1 MRRIK
6 ITDDLIS
13 KVDSLYK
20 DELDTQKIKDQ
31 LLVLSTKRGYR
42 CGKQHSYLLMIV
54 NNYDT
59 IQRLKPSEFN
69 VWKMEF
75 DSIIPSSKIT
85 TKFYNTIVEE
95 MGYSG
100 FRKREYLRF
109 AQKLQLKSCAYCNAQ
124 LTTIADV
131 EFYKRNNKKKGQVK
145 GNVRLQYATFE
156 LDHFVAKSE
165 YPFLATSFFNL
176 IPSCAYCNKS
186 KSTNPIGFHLY
197 SEDED
202 LDFFRFYLKPES
214 IQKYWS
220 SKKNSDLEV
229 ELISGENGNDALTVE
244 LNERFHIN
252 GIYNTQKDIIE
263 ELLHKREAYRSAYK
277 KGLTSILDKKL
288 FPDEA
293 MIDRLL
299 IGTYTKKEEIHRRPL
314 TKFTQDIARQLK
326 LLPK

>member
-6 ITDDLIS
+6 ITDELIN

-20 DELDTQKIKDQ
+20 NQFDKQKITDQ
-31 LLVLSTKRGYR
+31 LIDLSTKRGYK
-42 CGKQHSYLLMIV
+42 CGKYNKYLLMII
-54 NNYDT
+54 NNYDI
-59 IQRLKPSEFN
+59 IQRLKPSEFDT
-69 VWKMEF
+69 WKDKF

-85 TKFYNTIVEE
+85 TKFYNTIVDK

-100 FRKREYLRF
+100 FRQREYLRF
-109 AQKLQLKSCAYCNAQ
+109 AQELQIKSCAYCNAQ

-131 EFYKRNNKKKGQVK
+131 EFYKRSNKKKGQLK
-145 GNVRLQYATFE
+145 GDVRTRYATFE
-156 LDHFVAKSE
+156 LDHFIAKSE

-186 KSTNPIGFHLY
+186 KSANSVDFHLY
-197 SEDED
+197 SEDEN
-202 LDFFRFYLKPES
+202 LDFFEFYLKPES

-229 ELISGENGNDALTVE
+229 ELKSGENGNDILTQDLVK
-244 LNERFHIN
+244 RFHIN

-263 ELLHKREAYRSAYK
+263 DLLHKREAYRNAYK
-277 KGLTSILDKKL
+277 KGLTTLANRSI

-299 IGTYTKKEEIHRRPL
+299 IGTYTKKEEIHKRPL

-326 LLPK
+326 LIP